1 MLAFLLSSQGAFA
14 QNTKLSVTEK
24 SVSLKNLIE
33 KVEKM
38 SGYNFFYNAQFVDVN
53 QKVSINKKDVGLEEL
68 LAEIFKGTGIR
79 YKIVDKQVVLSPANM
94 VAGDVV
100 KNGNGSQ
107 QPENKKETAQRVAKG
122 VVYDENGVSIP
133 GASVTVKSTSVGV
146 ATNSK
151 GEFSIILPPGRVIIS
166 ISCVGYQAQDV
177 QYFGKDIIVNLK
189 PDLKKIDEVVVTGY
203 QTISKERATG
213 AFARVTGETMERQ
226 SLKNILTKLEGQT
239 SGVLFDASGNVTIRG
254 ISTLRGEKT
263 PLIVVDG
270 FPIEGSLE
278 NVNPNDVE
286 SITVLKDAA
295 AASIWGARAAN
306 GVIVIVSKRNGEKGA
321 TKVEFSS
328 SVSISSRPDLFDLKV
343 APTSSF
349 LELEKFLADNNWQ
362 SLPTATNAYPV
373 TDGMDTYLSL
383 KTGQLTQ
390 EQADAKIAGLRGV
403 DVRKEFSDL
412 FLRRAVRSQYNL
424 AVSGSGEKNSYYM
437 SLNYD
442 NDKSTSKRNDN
453 SRLLSS
459 LRMTSIISNRIKV
472 NAGLTAGIRKNI
484 ENGISLKDIGQIPQ
498 YQTIV
503 DKDGRYVPQPRSY
516 YQKTK
521 DDLVA
526 KGYPYNWDYNLKQEY
541 DNSNKKTINT
551 DLKMNAGVNLA
562 LFEGVSL
569 DGGVQ
574 YEWGDI
580 KSDNLYNENT
590 YTVRS
595 QVNDFTYIS
604 NGKVISNLPKGAIFI
619 QKYGNYSAFT
629 TRAQLNINRTLWS
642 DKHALNAIAGIEL
655 RKVQDES
662 SNLKKYGYDP
672 QSLQYV
678 AVNSTVLYPTA
689 MGRSRSIGDAT
700 AFADNENR
708 FVSYY
713 TNAGYTYSDR
723 YTLTA
728 SARLDD
734 SNLFG
739 ADTKYRNVPL
749 WSAGVNWQIH
759 KEKFFKVA
767 AINRLNLRLTYGT
780 NGNVDKT
787 TSPYLIAGV
796 GKDFDDQHLFAYVQ
810 NPQNPTLRW
819 EKTAV
824 TNVGVDYILFNDR
837 VSGSLEYYYKY
848 STDLLGDVSLNSTYG
863 FSSALMNTAE
873 MKNKGID
880 CNVNVLVVNKAIKW
894 NTGINFSYNKN
905 EVVKVEMPSLT
916 VGGYRYGSP
925 MVGKPI
931 GYMYSYQWAGLSAD
945 GFPQIYNEK
954 NEILSYQQSLTDPKG
969 LHYDGN
975 TIPKYY
981 GSWQNEISYK
991 GLMLSMLVTYK
1002 FGYKFRR
1009 STISYRSLI
1018 ASVDRNFVHEDFDKR
1033 WRQPGDEKFTDVPKI
1048 PQNSNELS
1056 SYFEQ
1061 YAFGS
1066 TNTVE
1071 DGSHIRFKEVILS
1084 YDLPKHIIRPAYL
1097 RSLNV
1102 GFQVRNLGVILFN
1115 KSGIDPEVSPILLG
1129 SGLPM
1134 KPEYTFSIKA
1144 IF

>member
-94 VAGDVV
+94 VAGDAV

-151 GEFSIILPPGRVIIS
+151 GEFSIILPPGRVLIS

-177 QYFGKDIIVNLK
+177 QYFGKDIVVNLK
-189 PDLKKIDEVVVTGY
+189 PDLKKIEEVVVTGY

-226 SLKNILTKLEGQT
+226 SLKNILTKLEGQA
-239 SGVLFDASGNVTIRG
+239 SGVLFDASGNITIRG
-254 ISTLRGEKT
+254 VSTLRGEKT
-263 PLIVVDG
+263 PLVVVDG
-270 FPIEGSLE
+270 FPIEGSFE
-278 NVNPNDVE
+278 NINPNDVE

-306 GVIVIVSKRNGEKGA
+306 GVIVIVSKKNGEKGA

-328 SVSISSRPDLFDLKV
+328 SVSVSSRPNLFDLKV

-349 LELEKFLADNNWQ
+349 LEMEKFLADNNWQ
-362 SLPTATNAYPV
+362 SLPTSSNAYPI
-373 TDGMDTYLSL
+373 TDGMETYLLL
-383 KTGQLTQ
+383 KSGQLTQ
-390 EQADAKIAGLRGV
+390 EQADAKIAALRGV

-424 AVSGSGEKNSYYM
+424 AVSGSGERNSYYM

-442 NDKSTSKRNDN
+442 NDKSNSKRNDN

-459 LRMTSIISNRIKV
+459 LRMTSIISKRIKV

-484 ENGISLKDIGQIPQ
+484 ENGISLSSIGQVSQ

-503 DKDGRYVPQPRSY
+503 DENGRYVPQPKSY

-521 DDLVA
+521 EALVA

-541 DNSNKKTINT
+541 DNSDKKTINT
-551 DLKMNAGVNLA
+551 DLKMNLGITLG
-562 LFEGVSL
+562 LMEGLDL

-574 YEWGDI
+574 YEWGDS
-580 KSDNLYNENT
+580 KVNNLFNEET
-590 YTVRS
+590 YAVRD
-595 QVNDFTYIS
+595 QVNEFTSIS
-604 NGKVISNLPKGAIFI
+604 NGKVVSNLPKGAILS

-629 TRAQLNINRTLWS
+629 TRAQLNLNRTLWS
-642 DKHALNAIAGIEL
+642 DRHAVNAIAGIEL

-662 SNLKKYGYDP
+662 SSLKKYGYDP
-672 QSLQYV
+672 QSLQYT
-678 AVNSTVLYPTA
+678 AVNSTIFYPTA
-689 MGRSRSIGDAT
+689 MGRTRSIGDAT
-700 AFADNENR
+700 AFTYNENR

-713 TNAGYTYSDR
+713 GNAAYTYDEK

-739 ADTKYRNVPL
+739 ADSKYRNVPL

-767 AINRLNLRLTYGT
+767 VVNRLNLRLTYGT

-796 GKDFDDQHLFAYVQ
+796 AKDPSDQHLFAYVQ

-819 EKTAV
+819 EKTSV
-824 TNVGVDYILFNDR
+824 TNIGLDYVLFNDR
-837 VSGSLEYYYKY
+837 VRGSLEYYSKY
-848 STDLLGDVSLNSTYG
+848 SSDLLGNVSLNSTYG

-873 MKNKGID
+873 MTNKGID
-880 CNVNVLVVNKAIKW
+880 CNVNVLVVNRAIKW
-894 NTGINFSYNKN
+894 DTGINFSYNNN
-905 EVVKVEMPSLT
+905 EVVKVQLPSST
-916 VGGYRYGSP
+916 VNGYLSGSP
-925 MVGKPI
+925 MIGKPL

-945 GFPQIYNEK
+945 GMPQIYNEK
-954 NEILSYQQSLTDPKG
+954 NEVISYQKALSDPKG

-975 TIPKYY
+975 TVPKYY

-1009 STISYRSLI
+1009 STISYQSINYSL
-1018 ASVDRNFVHEDFDKR
+1018 DRNFVHADFDKR
-1033 WRQPGDEKFTDVPKI
+1033 WKQPGDERFTDIPKI
-1048 PQNSNELS
+1048 PENFSLTGG
-1056 SYFEQ
+1056 YFDQ
-1061 YAFGS
+1061 YTLRS

-1071 DGSHIRFKEVILS
+1071 DASHIRFKEVILS

-1097 RSLNV
+1097 RSLNI

-1115 KSGIDPEVSPILLG
+1115 KSGIDPEVNPILLG
-1129 SGLPM
+1129 VGLPI